1 MIIIDSLIKN
11 RSDNKIQKKVQV
23 RNFTELSSNNQKIY
37 IVDKI

>member
-11 RSDNKIQKKVQV
+11 RSDNKIQKKVQF